1 MKQKTHNFRYGFPIA
16 ESKGLHIP
24 DGNPIQT

>member
-16 ESKGLHIP
+16 ESKGVSFLETQKL
-24 DGNPIQT
+24 N